1 MSQSLP
7 DPYTILGV
15 ARDATA
21 DQIKAAYRTL
31 AKKHHP
37 DLNPGDVTAVDRFKD
52 ISAAYELLSDADK
65 RTRFDRGE
73 IDASGQ
79 EQAPRGFYR
88 DFAEGPQAGAYQ
100 QGFGGGAGL
109 DEDLLAELFGRMA
122 GGGPGGR
129 GGMKRRGEDVS
140 YSLRADFLD
149 AAVGGKK
156 RLTLPDGRV
165 LDVAIPPGSRD
176 RQTLRLKGQGA
187 PGLNGGPDGDAY
199 IELHLQP
206 HAFFTRKDQDIHL
219 ELPVTLTE
227 AVLGAKVAV
236 PTVSG
241 PVMVTIPPR
250 SNSGTMLRLKG
261 KGIADRTG
269 GPAGD
274 QYVKLRLVLPDGGDE
289 ALARFLEGWEG
300 KDYDVRRKVG
310 MEP

>member
-1 MSQSLP
+1 MSQSLS

-21 DQIKAAYRTL
+21 AQIKSAYRKL

-37 DLNPGDVTAVDRFKD
+37 DLNPGDATAVDRFKD
-52 ISAAYELLSDADK
+52 ITSAYELLSDADK
-65 RTRFDRGE
+65 RARFDRGE

-129 GGMKRRGEDVS
+129 SGMKRRGEDVS
-140 YSLRADFLD
+140 YSLRVDFLD
-149 AAVGGKK
+149 AAVGAKR

-165 LDVAIPPGSRD
+165 LDVTIPPGSRD
-176 RQTLRLKGQGA
+176 RQTLRLKGQGG
-187 PGLNGGPDGDAY
+187 PGLNGAPAGDAY
-199 IELHLQP
+199 IELHVQP

-219 ELPVTLTE
+219 DLPVTLTE

-241 PVMVTIPPR
+241 PVMLTIPPR
-250 SNSGTMLRLKG
+250 SNSGTTLRLKG
-261 KGIADRTG
+261 KGVPDRAG

-274 QYVKLRLVLPDGGDE
+274 QYVKLRIVLPEGGDE
-289 ALARFLEGWEG
+289 ALARFLENWEA
-300 KDYDVRRKVG
+300 KDYDVRRKAG